1 MNIINENNDKCKR
14 YLPHELKTRE
24 NAVKTYR
31 NGNSIDYVCR
41 KYHISRVSLYRWNK
55 KYDGT
60 KESLLDKSH
69 KPISKHPNSHTDE
82 EIKWIEDLIKRH
94 KNDAITLCEI
104 WYKLRINKG
113 YSRHIGS
120 LYRIMRKLGYY
131 KQININNTS
140 KYTPKKYNTPKMIG
154 VKWQIDVKYVPDCC
168 KSNLLPCDKRF
179 YQYTCIDEASRE
191 RFLYWYDE
199 HTPANTVDFV
209 KRCIAYY
216 GYIPIEIQTDNGTEF
231 TWNQSK
237 VHKIHPLDELCYN
250 LNIEHHKIRPRTP
263 RHNGKVERS
272 HRNDNE
278 RFYNYLSFNSLDDLR
293 KQGKKYLERSNKIPM
308 AVLDYKSPIE
318 KRKEL
323 LICLLMNYN
332 KFSSLV
338 NAK

>member
-1 MNIINENNDKCKR
+1 MNIINDNNEKSKR
-14 YLPHELKTRE
+14 YLPHEVKIRE

-31 NGNSIDYVCR
+31 NGNSINYVCR

-60 KESLLDKSH
+60 KESLMDKSH
-69 KPISKHPNSHTDE
+69 KPLSPHPNQHTDE
-82 EIKWIEDLIKRH
+82 EIQWIKNLIKRH
-94 KNDAITLCEI
+94 KNENITLGEL

-113 YSRHIGS
+113 YTRNIGS
-120 LYRIMRKLGYY
+120 LYRVMRKLGYY
-131 KQININNTS
+131 KQININGTS
-140 KYTPKKYNTPKMIG
+140 KYVPKKYDTPTMFGI
-154 VKWQIDVKYVPDCC
+154 KWQIDVKYVPQECN
-168 KSNLLPCDKRF
+168 SPLIPLDKRF
-179 YQYTCIDEASRE
+179 YQYTCIDEATRE

-216 GYIPIEIQTDNGTEF
+216 GYIPLEIQTDNGTEF

-237 VHKIHPLDELCYN
+237 IQKLHPLGELCLE
-250 LNIEHHKIRPRTP
+250 LNIDHHKIRPRTP

-278 RFYNYLSFNSLDDLR
+278 RFYNFLTFNSLEELR
-293 KQGKKYLERSNKIPM
+293 EKGKKYLERSNNIPM
-308 AVLDYKSPIE
+308 AVLGYKTPLE

-323 LICLLMNYN
+323 LIWLLLNCN
-332 KFSSLV
+332 TFTHLV